1 MNKRKRAL
9 IAGFLILA
17 VILTVVVIKII
28 NRDPIAPFQSR
39 AGSMHQLD
47 RDSRVTYTINSHHVD
62 FFTDSNGETLVF
74 YSDANHDI
82 IKYLYFP
89 KWTPEDARVHWHLSA
104 RQDSVIFTSVLLDEA
119 IDRITV
125 KAEDGREMSKELH
138 PIQYNN
144 YRFVIAVDNRIQQSP
159 VDITGYSKEN
169 KVVYKNVNQK
179 YDKSLFK

>member
-17 VILTVVVIKII
+17 VILAVVVIKII

-47 RDSRVTYTINSHHVD
+47 RDSRVTYTINSHHID

-74 YSDANHDI
+74 YSNPQNVI
-82 IKYLYFP
+82 LGYLYFP
-89 KWTPEDARVHWHLSA
+89 IWPPEDTRVHWHLSA
-104 RQDSVIFTSVLLDEA
+104 RQDSVIFTSVLLDGA

>member
-17 VILTVVVIKII
+17 VILAVVVIKII

-74 YSDANHDI
+74 YSNPQNVI
-82 IKYLYFP
+82 LGYLYFP
-89 KWTPEDARVHWHLSA
+89 IWSPEDTRVHWQVDTL
-104 RQDSVIFTSVLLDEA
+104 QDSVIFTSVLLDEA

-125 KAEDGREMSKELH
+125 KAEDGREMSKELQ

-144 YRFVIAVDNRIQQSP
+144 YRFVIAIDTRLQRFP